1 VLPRTD
7 FHGTKLNV
15 RRGATRTG
23 LCILLATTCFLVACY
38 SVSSKSDVVG
48 AYELSGASGKLALDL
63 FSDGRFVESIED
75 SKSSTVQ
82 KQTGTWFW
90 SGGRISFDNLWIPDS
105 FAPKEIRF
113 ADSHS
118 DQSQPR
124 YTEPGHWVL
133 RPESHWGTVVIEVF
147 DDVSFKKVKHAK
159 SQ

>member
-82 KQTGTWFW
+82 KQTGNMVLEWRQNKFRQSLDTGLIRAQGD
-90 SGGRISFDNLWIPDS
+90 SVCRLAQRSIS
-105 FAPKEIRF
+105 AEIHGARTLG
-113 ADSHS
+113 A
-118 DQSQPR
+118 
-124 YTEPGHWVL
+124 
-133 RPESHWGTVVIEVF
+133 
-147 DDVSFKKVKHAK
+147 AA
-159 SQ
+159 